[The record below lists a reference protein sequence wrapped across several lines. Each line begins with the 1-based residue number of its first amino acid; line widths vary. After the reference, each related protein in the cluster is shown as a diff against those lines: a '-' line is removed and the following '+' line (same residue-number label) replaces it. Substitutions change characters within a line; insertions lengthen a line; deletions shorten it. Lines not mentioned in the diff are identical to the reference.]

1 MSLSVTNSPFTAE
14 QAKQLSEVIAT
25 LTPEQKVWL
34 SGYLIANQQTIQ
46 TNSSV
51 QSEQLST
58 KAEAVIQSNE
68 QEIEP
73 TQRSITVLYGSETGN
88 AQGVAEIFSER
99 LTNLGHNVVIS
110 SMDTFKTKELKK
122 VEDLFIV
129 TSTHGEGD
137 PPDNALEFH
146 EFLHSRK
153 APKLEGVR
161 FSVLALGDQT
171 YEFFCQTGKDF
182 DKN

>member
-1 MSLSVTNSPFTAE
+1 
-14 QAKQLSEVIAT
+14 
-25 LTPEQKVWL
+25 
-34 SGYLIANQQTIQ
+34 
-46 TNSSV
+46 
-51 QSEQLST
+51 
-58 KAEAVIQSNE
+58 
-68 QEIEP
+68 
-73 TQRSITVLYGSETGN
+73 
-88 AQGVAEIFSER
+88 
-99 LTNLGHNVVIS
+99 
-110 SMDTFKTKELKK
+110 MDTFKTKELKK

-137 PPDNALEFH
+137 LPDNALEFH

>member
-68 QEIEP
+68 PEIEP
-73 TQRSITVLYGSETGN
+73 TQLSITVLYGSETGN
-88 AQGVAEIFSER
+88 AQGVAEI
-99 LTNLGHNVVIS
+99 LANV
-110 SMDTFKTKELKK
+110 
-122 VEDLFIV
+122 
-129 TSTHGEGD
+129 
-137 PPDNALEFH
+137 
-146 EFLHSRK
+146 
-153 APKLEGVR
+153 
-161 FSVLALGDQT
+161 
-171 YEFFCQTGKDF
+171 
-182 DKN
+182 